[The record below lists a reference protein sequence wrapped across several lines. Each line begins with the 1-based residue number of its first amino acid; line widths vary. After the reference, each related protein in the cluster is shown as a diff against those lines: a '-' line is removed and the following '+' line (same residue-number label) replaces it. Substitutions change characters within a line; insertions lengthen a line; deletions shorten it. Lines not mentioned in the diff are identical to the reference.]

1 MIRYFKFFDGD
12 WQQPPLDPP
21 YERDD
26 PRYYDAGHHS
36 HICVGVTGYYYD
48 QETYLPYRK
57 FVWKNV
63 HTNELCEGVERIGIE
78 HPMYNYHVIYNEFR
92 YERV

>member
-1 MIRYFKFFDGD
+1 MVSDFKFFSDG
-12 WQQPPLDPP
+12 WQQPPLDSP

-26 PRYYDAGHHS
+26 PRYYSWGHPN
-36 HICVGVTGYYYD
+36 HICVGVTGCYYD

-57 FVWKNV
+57 FVWENV
-63 HTNELCEGVERIGIE
+63 STNQLIEGVERIGIE
-78 HPMYNYHVIYNEFR
+78 HPMYNYHVVFNEFR